1 MTVSFF
7 AAANA
12 TLNYG
17 PRVLFTMAHDGL
29 LPMRTTNTNN
39 RGAPYRAILCY
50 AIVWLAVLT
59 FVLVSGVAQG
69 TAFGDL
75 GSLAGNC
82 GTLIY
87 LFASLA
93 APVWAYRRGAGS
105 LFIAAA
111 GLVGTG
117 VMAVVFYYSL
127 VPFPTGSARVFA
139 LLFFGAVAVLFAIG
153 IAARLLRPQYLRRV
167 GATEATPGEA

>member
-1 MTVSFF
+1 MTISFF

-29 LPMRTTNTNN
+29 LTLRATNTNR
-39 RGAPYRAILCY
+39 RGAPYRAIWCY

-59 FVLVSGVAQG
+59 YVLASGVAQG
-69 TAFGDL
+69 TAFGNL
-75 GSLAGNC
+75 GSLAGYC

-87 LFASLA
+87 MFASIA

-117 VMAVVFYYSL
+117 VMALVFYYTL
-127 VPFPTGSARVFA
+127 VPLPTGSARVFA
-139 LLFFGAVAVLFAIG
+139 YLFFGAVAVLFLIG
-153 IAARLLRPQYLRRV
+153 IGARLFRPQYLRRV
-167 GATEATPGEA
+167 GATEVTPNEA